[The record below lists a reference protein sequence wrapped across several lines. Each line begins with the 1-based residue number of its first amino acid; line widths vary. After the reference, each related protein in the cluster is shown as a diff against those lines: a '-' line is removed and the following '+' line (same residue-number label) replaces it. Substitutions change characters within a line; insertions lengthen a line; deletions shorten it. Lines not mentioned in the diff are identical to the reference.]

1 MIATFSLYVNKL
13 ENEIAVYY
21 NKHKYLFS
29 WYDCE
34 IVDTDNGV
42 LEIRSLYADKLHEV
56 VSILAK
62 NDVEIVEVIE

>member
-1 MIATFSLYVNKL
+1 MIATFSLYVNKSK
-13 ENEIAVYY
+13 NEIAVYY

-29 WYDCE
+29 WYDCK
-34 IVDTDNGV
+34 IVDFDNGV

-62 NDVEIVEVIE
+62 NDVEIVEVYE